1 MPIFQD
7 RNYAMNRWEFVNNRI
22 LRLIIFCSLLVLIS
36 GCGKKVIGLPGADG
50 GGRVSHSSLKSSVVK
65 SARAQV
71 GKPYKWG
78 GSSPREGF
86 DCSGLVWWVYHRH
99 GISVPRVS
107 WQQKGAGR
115 AVSRNEIQAGD
126 IVLFKIP
133 GQSKSLHTG
142 IYSGNGYS
150 FIHSPKSGHKVREE
164 SMEKNYWRKY
174 YIGAR
179 RVIN

>member
-1 MPIFQD
+1 MK
-7 RNYAMNRWEFVNNRI
+7 NRI
-22 LRLIIFCSLLVLIS
+22 LRLAIFCCLLILIS
-36 GCGKKVIGLPGADG
+36 GCGKTVIGYSGTG
-50 GGRVSHSSLKSSVVK
+50 SGGRISHSSLKYSVVK
-65 SARAQV
+65 SARSQI

-78 GSSPREGF
+78 GASPNEGF
-86 DCSGLVWWVYHRH
+86 DCSGLVWWVYQRH

-107 WQQKGAGR
+107 WQQKAVGR
-115 AVSRNEIQAGD
+115 SVRRSDIQAGD

-133 GQSKSLHTG
+133 GQGKSLHTG

-150 FIHSPKSGHKVREE
+150 FIHSPKSGHRVREE

-174 YIGAR
+174 YVGAR

>member
-1 MPIFQD
+1 
-7 RNYAMNRWEFVNNRI
+7 MNNWIWRRVI
-22 LRLIIFCSLLVLIS
+22 VCCVLLLVS
-36 GCGKKVIGLPGADG
+36 GCGKKVLGVPGVDG
-50 GGRVSHSSLKSSVVK
+50 SGRASHSSLKSSVVK
-65 SARAQV
+65 VARAQV

-78 GSSPREGF
+78 GSSPNEGF
-86 DCSGLVWWVYHRH
+86 DCSGLVWWVYQRH

-115 AVSRNEIQAGD
+115 AVHKSEIQAGD

-133 GQSKSLHTG
+133 GQAKSLHTG

-150 FIHSPKSGHKVREE
+150 FIHSPKSGHTVREE

-174 YIGAR
+174 FIGAR